1 MSDPVVVPSIIEAV
15 QVFRRGA
22 TVVRRAVLEGAAL
35 AGGVPERIELA
46 GLPLSLTDP
55 TARVSVVEVLP
66 ATATVTATG
75 LQVGIHVRPGLPP
88 EKAPAQQEI
97 DDVAKK
103 IGDLD
108 ELVRLI
114 DLELGLL
121 TGIPVPDRPQPEEG
135 RAPPPAPLA
144 MRLAL
149 EGFVDDAAEG
159 RRLERRRLTH
169 QIRELSLQHA
179 ALVERVRAASTAAAV
194 KRSDVSKSVIVPLR
208 TEGQPT
214 RIVIEVRYIVPG
226 ARWAP
231 AYHVKL
237 ARDGSSAVIHQRA
250 HIAQRT
256 GEDWTGVRLKLS
268 TATPLRFSELP
279 ELSSVRIGK
288 AQPPPLKKGFRP
300 APKGGTA
307 LFADHDRDR
316 QRALAMVPQPASWSM
331 PELHEPSSMA
341 DSFGESSRG
350 SSSNKKHKTM
360 SIDRSEL
367 ASAAYVGAAASLDDD
382 ESLADGI
389 DMDMAMEMEKSVS
402 VSARSMEA
410 RPSMRREM
418 APPPPAP
425 APQAAMRGGPM
436 AKPARAKG
444 GPGAAGLD
452 EVVDAIVFPLLR
464 LPGADDSSRGRLVP
478 VDTRR
483 LYRESAERF
492 GRPLPFDVAQLAANA
507 DGEANNAGGAVPPL
521 CVDLSDLTSNFD
533 FAYEADGVV
542 DVVADGGWHSVPL
555 GDRQCDAS
563 VRYVSVPREEL
574 AVYRVAV
581 IQNTLG
587 APMLAGPA
595 EISVGG
601 EYVLT
606 TQLPTVVA
614 KGELTLGLGV
624 EQAIKIARNA
634 RFKEVREG
642 EGVVAMVELVHDVDV
657 DIVNHLGRTID
668 IEVRER
674 VPTAA
679 EGAEVQVSERDV
691 KPAWEPYDQEERGQV
706 IDGGRRWRVQVAAGA
721 SQTLSARYVLRLFSN
736 SEVQGGNRRE
746 R

>member
-22 TVVRRAVLEGAAL
+22 TVVRRAVLEGVAL
-35 AGGVPERIELA
+35 EGGVPERIELA

-66 ATATVTATG
+66 STATVTATG

-103 IGDLD
+103 IGNLD

-114 DLELGLL
+114 DIELGLL

-194 KRSDVSKSVIVPLR
+194 KQSDVSKSVIVPLR

-288 AQPPPLKKGFRP
+288 AQPPPQKKGFRP

-316 QRALAMVPQPASWSM
+316 QRALAMVPRPASWSM
-331 PELHEPSSMA
+331 PELQQPSAVST
-341 DSFGESSRG
+341 SSGESSRG
-350 SSSNKKHKTM
+350 SNKKNKTM

-367 ASAAYVGAAASLDDD
+367 AHAAYVRAAPSLDDD
-382 ESLADGI
+382 DALSD
-389 DMDMAMEMEKSVS
+389 MEMAESVE
-402 VSARSMEA
+402 VPAPRA
-410 RPSMRREM
+410 MRREEM
-418 APPPPAP
+418 ARSPAP
-425 APQAAMRGGPM
+425 APQASAMRGGPM
-436 AKPARAKG
+436 AKPSRAKG
-444 GPGAAGLD
+444 GPGVTGLD

-464 LPGADDSSRGRLVP
+464 LPGADDGARGRLVP

-533 FAYEADGVV
+533 FAYEADGVI

-642 EGVVAMVELVHDVDV
+642 EGVVAMVELVHDIDVDV
-657 DIVNHLGRTID
+657 VNHLGRTID

-691 KPAWEPYDQEERGQV
+691 KPAWEPYDQEERGRV

-721 SQTLSARYVLRLFSN
+721 SQTLSARYVVRLFSN

>member
-35 AGGVPERIELA
+35 VGGVPERIELA

-55 TARVSVVEVLP
+55 TARVSVIEVVP

-121 TGIPVPDRPQPEEG
+121 TGIPVPDRPHPEEG

-214 RIVIEVRYIVPG
+214 RVVIEVRYIVPG

-268 TATPLRFSELP
+268 TAMPLRFSELP

-288 AQPPPLKKGFRP
+288 AQPPPQKKGFRP

-316 QRALAMVPQPASWSM
+316 QRALALVPQPASWSM

-341 DSFGESSRG
+341 DSFGESTR
-350 SSSNKKHKTM
+350 SNKKHKTM

-367 ASAAYVGAAASLDDD
+367 ASAAYVGGPQSLSDDD
-382 ESLADGI
+382 DLSASM
-389 DMDMAMEMEKSVS
+389 DMDMEMEKSES
-402 VSARSMEA
+402 VPAPRAMEA
-410 RPSMRREM
+410 RAPMRREM
-418 APPPPAP
+418 APPSP
-425 APQAAMRGGPM
+425 APQASMRGGPM
-436 AKPARAKG
+436 APLKAARAKG

-492 GRPLPFDVAQLAANA
+492 GRPLPFDIAQLAANA

-657 DIVNHLGRTID
+657 DVVNHLGRTID

-674 VPTAA
+674 VPTSA